1 VECGR
6 PRPLRSDVPVR
17 SFSVVNHRR
26 TGRPADADEDVR
38 TPSGA
43 ILTKPQTADR
53 GPQTYDVD
61 GVHLDDYFYPYPEKD
76 PSGRDVDFPD
86 DATWQA
92 YRAGGGAL
100 TREAWRRDNINRFVR
115 DLYRTVKAIKPK
127 VEVGISPF
135 GIWRPGH
142 PRQIRGLDA
151 YARIYADSRLWL
163 QNGWVDYLAPVA
175 RARRRHCEQPSSAS
189 HLETSKP
196 RDQLTKQST
205 TKLI

>member
-53 GPQTYDVD
+53 RPQTYDVD

-76 PSGRDVDFPD
+76 SSGRDVDFPD

-92 YRAGGGAL
+92 YRAGGGTL

-115 DLYRTVKAIKPK
+115 DLYRTVNTRSRGI
-127 VEVGISPF
+127 VVGMSIYRV
-135 GIWRPGH
+135 GTGRPNSIAAEEIG
-142 PRQIRGLDA
+142 RQLALIRGNDRAVGFILFSAKTLMQDRGGINA
-151 YARIYADSRLWL
+151 VLSRAMEQRDRNGDPIALTPAAR
-163 QNGWVDYLAPVA
+163 
-175 RARRRHCEQPSSAS
+175 
-189 HLETSKP
+189 
-196 RDQLTKQST
+196 
-205 TKLI
+205 